1 MADCWP
7 VLAALPLTVEAVQYG
22 RLDPGEG
29 FGDAHSSRLVRLQGA
44 GHEGL
49 GEDITLF
56 TSDEVPDLPLSGDWT
71 LGDFCARLGELDQW
85 IEEPEW
91 GDFMKRFRN
100 WAFESAALDLA
111 LIQAGRPL
119 HEVLGR
125 EPRPVTYVNSLG
137 LGEPAS
143 ADTILRRLEHYP
155 GLRFK
160 LDAAVDWNEE
170 IVATL
175 VGTGAVHTIDFK
187 GHYGLDLPELG
198 ALVELYERLLTAFPD
213 ALVEDPHDLPE
224 IHALVAPRAGR
235 VSYDAPIHTVADI
248 DALPIAARTLN
259 IKPSRVG
266 RMRDLFAVY
275 AACEERGIAM
285 YGGGMGELGVA
296 RGQIQ
301 LLAAMFSPDGPND
314 IAPPGFNA
322 IDPAPGMPPSP
333 LDPDPAPVG
342 FRRRPDA

>member
-1 MADCWP
+1 
-7 VLAALPLTVEAVQYG
+7 
-22 RLDPGEG
+22 
-29 FGDAHSSRLVRLQGA
+29 
-44 GHEGL
+44 
-49 GEDITLF
+49 
-56 TSDEVPDLPLSGDWT
+56 
-71 LGDFCARLGELDQW
+71 
-85 IEEPEW
+85 
-91 GDFMKRFRN
+91 MKRFRN
-100 WAFESAALDLA
+100 WSFESAALDLA
-111 LIQAGRPL
+111 LAQAGQPL
-119 HEVLGR
+119 HDVLGR
-125 EPRPVTYVNSLG
+125 EPRPITYVNSLG
-137 LGEPAS
+137 LGDPAS
-143 ADTILRRLEHYP
+143 ADTILRRLELYP

-160 LDAAVDWNEE
+160 LDAAVGWNDE

-175 VGTGAVHTIDFK
+175 VGTGAIHTIDFK
-187 GHYGLDLPELG
+187 GHYGLDLPELD
-198 ALVELYERLLTAFPD
+198 ALADLYERLLAAFPH
-213 ALVEDPHDLPE
+213 ALIEDPHDLPE
-224 IHALVAPRAGR
+224 IHALVAAHADR

-275 AACEERGIAM
+275 AACEDRGIAM

-322 IDPAPGMPPSP
+322 LDPAPGMSPSP